1 MAVLMVLV
9 VLMLMV
15 VRVWGILFA
24 HSEQSKTTGDHRST
38 RTGRHPRSCTL
49 VCLVLRFNGI
59 RSIATGKLSVSGGR
73 YPGCIEAQGSSSANP
88 QTSHYISI
96 IRRLLWGITQIYR

>member
-24 HSEQSKTTGDHRST
+24 HSEDITAKRTYSHSSDCPAT
-38 RTGRHPRSCTL
+38 RGS
-49 VCLVLRFNGI
+49 
-59 RSIATGKLSVSGGR
+59 LSM
-73 YPGCIEAQGSSSANP
+73 NP
-88 QTSHYISI
+88 A
-96 IRRLLWGITQIYR
+96 

>member
-38 RTGRHPRSCTL
+38 RTGRHPRSARPPEQPAPGTMIPDLCDGTGL
-49 VCLVLRFNGI
+49 KWATASMLPSAAGNI
-59 RSIATGKLSVSGGR
+59 RQNM
-73 YPGCIEAQGSSSANP
+73 ENM
-88 QTSHYISI
+88 
-96 IRRLLWGITQIYR
+96 IRN